1 MTKERAEQIRQKVH
15 DKANKYYV
23 KCRGSE
29 TAHESTLKTFEFYDD
44 LLEIVEFYLSN
55 FPEEG
60 S

>member
-15 DKANKYYV
+15 DKAIEYYV
-23 KCRGSE
+23 KYRGSI

-44 LLEIVEFYLSN
+44 LLEIVEFYLST

-60 S
+60 A

>member
-1 MTKERAEQIRQKVH
+1 MTKERAEQIRKKVH
-15 DKANKYYV
+15 DKAIEYYEKYS
-23 KCRGSE
+23 GSE

-60 S
+60 T

>member
-15 DKANKYYV
+15 DKAIEYYV
-23 KCRGSE
+23 EYHYSE

-55 FPEEG
+55 FPEEEA
-60 S
+60 

>member
-15 DKANKYYV
+15 DTAIKYYV
-23 KCRGSE
+23 KYCDSI